1 MKHIGTSPFSPAGRQ
16 LLECAMSKAE
26 YAAPAIACA
35 GKDKFATMNVARE
48 ISRRMN
54 KRHENSALNA
64 YRCPYCGKYHV
75 GNLNKKGKFYGK
87 PK

>member
-1 MKHIGTSPFSPAGRQ
+1 
-16 LLECAMSKAE
+16 
-26 YAAPAIACA
+26 
-35 GKDKFATMNVARE
+35 MNVARE